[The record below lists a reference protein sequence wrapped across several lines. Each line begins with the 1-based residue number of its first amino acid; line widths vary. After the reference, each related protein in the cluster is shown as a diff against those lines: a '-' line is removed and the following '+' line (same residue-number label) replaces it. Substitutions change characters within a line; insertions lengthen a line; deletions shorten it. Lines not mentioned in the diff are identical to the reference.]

1 MIVLQ
6 NPTPAFGSDMN
17 WSIARFAFSA
27 AFLVTNVGLLGIAGS
42 ALSQDET
49 ASAGG
54 PTRPPEA
61 LRAIHDQAS
70 QARERRD
77 YATVDRLRRERIE
90 ALKFVKEA
98 SAWTGGIRAIEK
110 AEKLL
115 QSMRYREAAA
125 VISEAW
131 RPFLQSREASEP
143 VFGDLAV
150 KIFEIRQA
158 ALAVYP
164 EQSPMFPAL
173 SNAEVKSA
181 IDRAIKTDP
190 CQVEAIAID
199 AFLTRPD
206 PDESFQ
212 PAELQG
218 SLRRRNARLLDITYV
233 ASETTPVQ
241 PWHAVA
247 EFLKAKSSSFVL
259 NDLSYIRDFLDPR
272 TRLLG
277 RDREG
282 ERFAVVLG
290 GAMLVNDRDPDAR
303 VLKSRFFVDEFV
315 PGSDGNTGRWVRMRP
330 EFLAVAPRGGSE
342 ASGEMRLSK
351 AKIIEQITN
360 LENQLFPDLDS
371 EFKER
376 CTRLA
381 TRFGF
386 PEADVIPAQV
396 EAILNDRPPPGQR
409 NLPQVEPAT
418 QQSMELK
425 LERLG
430 REFRQYA
437 AALARRRKADAARD
451 AVAVADTYDALLREY
466 KVQKSTEENAESRG
480 EWKKSLAI
488 FQPSADATGSES
500 WSSREWLE
508 SVRRFRD
515 EITSLQRDLD
525 RQAMGAAA
533 VGAVVAEAGD
543 PGEDPVARAK
553 DRLAMCSELLGLLDK
568 VVILEYCQRAVDKSA
583 IEKIAEIAK
592 PGDERAT
599 PATVPQQ
606 DGSMPGSTPAERRA
620 AGLLKAASQRL
631 RSAILAEPEDGSKMN
646 DITASRVVVIRDQLD
661 AIRSALRVLPQPAG
675 TDSGLSPAEFFD
687 GFTED
692 CQDFFDAMALELE
705 FQQQRS
711 QLAEVRSWTLERF
724 EWRFSDF
731 PAGMPVG
738 LLANLIDGYP
748 RVVVS
753 AQDLESIDRAI
764 AAGSV
769 AGISKDAVPLRS
781 ACSSIG
787 DNPLV
792 LQTAA
797 GPVLNIRSTGIDRP
811 RWAIALVIHE
821 ADQVHAGPKCKV
833 ADDGEDYV
841 IVEDRGMDRRA
852 LIRLGNGSGSVPQLV
867 VEYPGVQGRLDLAAR
882 ADPYPVDSSQWRYLE
897 DRRGNRIS
905 ITPIGS
911 PRLLRIVAP
920 NGQELIDRS
929 VNYSTKDWM
938 DLDRNIVNEFMPQSL
953 TFGPSL
959 PTWMAY
965 RRELERPRPAVRS
978 PLMWSVPRPL
988 FRIAN

>member
-1 MIVLQ
+1 MNSSLARL
-6 NPTPAFGSDMN
+6 AFN
-17 WSIARFAFSA
+17 A
-27 AFLVTNVGLLGIAGS
+27 AFLVINAGLLGIAGS

-90 ALKFVKEA
+90 ALRFVKEA
-98 SAWTGGIRAIEK
+98 SAWTGGLRAIEK
-110 AEKLL
+110 ADELL
-115 QSMRYREAAA
+115 RSMRYREAAA

-131 RPFLQSREASEP
+131 RPFRESREASEP

-150 KIFEIRQA
+150 KMFEIRQA
-158 ALAVYP
+158 TLAVYP

-173 SNAEVKSA
+173 SNADVKAA

-206 PDESFQ
+206 PEESFQ

-233 ASETTPVQ
+233 ASETMPVQ

-303 VLKSRFFVDEFV
+303 VPKARFFVDEFV

-330 EFLAVAPRGGSE
+330 EFLAVAPRGGSTDSDE
-342 ASGEMRLSK
+342 LRLSK
-351 AKIIEQITN
+351 ERTIKQIED
-360 LENQLFPDLDS
+360 LEKQLFPDLDA
-371 EFKER
+371 EFKEQCR
-376 CTRLA
+376 RLA
-381 TRFGF
+381 TRFNF
-386 PEADVIPAQV
+386 PANDLIPAQV
-396 EAILNDRPPPGQR
+396 EAILDDRPPPGR
-409 NLPQVEPAT
+409 PNVPQAEPAT
-418 QQSMELK
+418 QQSMDSK

-430 REFRQYA
+430 REFRLYA
-437 AALARRRKADAARD
+437 GALMRKRKADAARD
-451 AVAVADTYDALLREY
+451 AVAAADECDAFLRAY
-466 KVQKSTEENAESRG
+466 QARKSTEMNAERRE

-488 FQPSADATGSES
+488 FQPSAAPADAKP

-508 SVRRFRD
+508 SVRKFRD
-515 EITSLQRDLD
+515 EVASLQRNLD
-525 RQAMGAAA
+525 RQAKDVDGVGGA
-533 VGAVVAEAGD
+533 VAEADD
-543 PGEDPVARAK
+543 PGDDPVARAK
-553 DRLAMCSELLGLLDK
+553 DRLAMCSELLGLSDK
-568 VVILEYCQRAVDKSA
+568 VVILEYCQRVVGLKGVLNKSA
-583 IEKIAEIAK
+583 IESIDEIAK
-592 PGDERAT
+592 RGEQSAT
-599 PATVPQQ
+599 PTSTPPQ

-620 AGLLKAASQRL
+620 AGLLKSASQRL
-631 RSAILAEPEDGSKMN
+631 SSAILAEPEDGSQMN
-646 DITASRVVVIRDQLD
+646 DITASRAVVIRDELG
-661 AIRSALRVLPQPAG
+661 AIRSALRILPQPAG
-675 TDSGLSPAEFFD
+675 TVAEPSPTEFFE

-711 QLAEVRSWTLERF
+711 QLAEVRSWTSERF

-753 AQDLESIDRAI
+753 AQDLEAVERAI
-764 AAGSV
+764 ASGSV
-769 AGISKDAVPLRS
+769 AEISKDAVPLRS
-781 ACSSIG
+781 DCSSIEN
-787 DNPLV
+787 NPLV
-792 LQTAA
+792 LPTAV

-821 ADQVHAGPKCKV
+821 ADQVDAGPKCKV
-833 ADDGEDYV
+833 ADDGEDYLF
-841 IVEDRGMDRRA
+841 VEDRGMDRRA
-852 LIRLGNGSGSVPQLV
+852 LIRLGNGSGSVSQLV
-867 VEYPGVQGRLDLAAR
+867 VEYSGVRGHLDLAAR

-905 ITPIGS
+905 IAPTGA

-965 RRELERPRPAVRS
+965 RKELERPRPAVRS
-978 PLMWSVPRPL
+978 PVMWSVPRPL
-988 FRIAN
+988 FQSTNR